1 MKIKFTNRIYR
12 NKMKIYVLFSKNL
25 RKLNNSVKIFKSRRR
40 NRKVKNKEV
49 IKMIIQIM
57 EDFLVRMIR
66 LNT

>member
-1 MKIKFTNRIYR
+1 
-12 NKMKIYVLFSKNL
+12 MKIYVLFSKNL